1 MAGRSG
7 LSAGP
12 ARGYSRLV
20 ERVRHE
26 SEAKPVAPEPA
37 RAASS
42 DGLQQR
48 LLALQTTAGNAAV
61 GRLLARRATAL
72 PSHASDPTV
81 TQGEIQGAT
90 TFVRGEGDT
99 NAIDPNDVVQGS
111 LNDCFVLAPMISIAR
126 FKPNHIMN
134 LIRPTRGGW
143 MVYLYRPTWWWYDQF
158 AMFVD
163 NRFFQRGGQPIYA
176 HRGDEINGIVE
187 MWPAILE
194 KAVAMARGG
203 SYSNI
208 DWGYTGEVMS
218 MLTGKGTTDR
228 RLPSRDAADIVDDF
242 ATAQDRG
249 RAVACNTKETY
260 TGATQ
265 TLAQNLGVI
274 NKHSYAF
281 VGINRQAQTV
291 SLRDP
296 NNVAHL
302 PNLSIADL
310 KSLFEWAIFSDGYQ

>member
-1 MAGRSG
+1 V
-7 LSAGP
+7 
-12 ARGYSRLV
+12 RGHYSRVV
-20 ERVRHE
+20 ERVRHDDH
-26 SEAKPVAPEPA
+26 ARPAGAEPA
-37 RAASS
+37 RAAP
-42 DGLQQR
+42 GEGIQQR

-72 PSHASDPTV
+72 PAHASDPTV
-81 TQGEIQGAT
+81 TAGEIQGAT

-99 NAIDPNDVVQGS
+99 QAIDPNDVVQGS

-126 FKPNHIMN
+126 FNPNHVMK

-260 TGATQ
+260 TGAAQ